1 MGTHK
6 ATKRVMLYSHLSS
19 PRPDALQEPLDPGI
33 MGSSSVSKES
43 TRRVSTTPD
52 PPSRREAKGTGR
64 TIGETNG
71 ANKAINEI
79 KGISKFI
86 EEDRGEKGRAI
97 IAVVP
102 PSNLDELE
110 RSTDHLQDT
119 IEYIQ
124 NKPNQHLTLLVSKDI
139 EDVIEF
145 HVPSSFRALS
155 VFRCYHDQDRE
166 GRLLISGSSTFKS
179 VRLDDWQGRKHSKHA
194 IYLGDGVG
202 IKVEMAEGKPWALQ
216 CAQVLSEMDLQEV
229 RRNLSLICEP
239 CGPDEIWWKK
249 IMGPMATIIGLLTG
263 RGKDPGSFKATAA
276 GLNVEYHFGTTALTV
291 ATAGIKSHTLY
302 SAAGPAAMLG
312 FGAAMAAYLIPWD
325 TVFMWLK
332 GVFARLYQGFLSLWT
347 NIFKWI
353 SEKIFGTVPDKPV
366 KSAPLRRTQSSKR

>member
-1 MGTHK
+1 M
-6 ATKRVMLYSHLSS
+6 
-19 PRPDALQEPLDPGI
+19 

-43 TRRVSTTPD
+43 TRRVSTTSD
-52 PPSRREAKGTGR
+52 PPSRRETKGTSR
-64 TIGETNG
+64 AIADTKG
-71 ANKAINEI
+71 ANKTINEI

-97 IAVVP
+97 IAVVSS
-102 PSNLDELE
+102 SNLDELE
-110 RSTDHLQDT
+110 RRLHSSRWKFWKSIAKGLVRITSTDHLQDA

-124 NKPNQHLTLLVSKDI
+124 NKPNQHLTLLVSRDI
-139 EDVIEF
+139 EDVIQF

-166 GRLLISGSSTFKS
+166 GTLLISGSSTFKS

-202 IKVEMAEGKPWALQ
+202 IKVEMAEGNPWAFQ
-216 CAQVLSEMDLQEV
+216 CAQVLSEIDLQEV

-249 IMGPMATIIGLLTG
+249 IMGPMATILGLLTG
-263 RGKDPGSFKATAA
+263 RGKDPGAFKATAA
-276 GLNVEYHFGTTALTV
+276 GLNVEYHFGTAALTI
-291 ATAGIKSHTLY
+291 ATAGIKSHTIY

-312 FGAAMAAYLIPWD
+312 FGAAMVAYLIPWD

-332 GVFARLYQGFLSLWT
+332 GVFSRLYQGFLSLWK
-347 NIFKWI
+347 NIFRWI
-353 SEKIFGTVPDKPV
+353 SEKLFGTVPHKPV
-366 KSAPLRRTQSSKR
+366 KPVQLMRTQSSKR

>member
-1 MGTHK
+1 
-6 ATKRVMLYSHLSS
+6 
-19 PRPDALQEPLDPGI
+19 
-33 MGSSSVSKES
+33 MGSSSVSKEP
-43 TRRVSTTPD
+43 TRRVSTTSD
-52 PPSRREAKGTGR
+52 PPSRRETKGTSR
-64 TIGETNG
+64 MIGET
-71 ANKAINEI
+71 KEVYKTINEI

-110 RSTDHLQDT
+110 PKGLVRITSTDHLQDT

-124 NKPNQHLTLLVSKDI
+124 NKPNQHLTLLVSRDVEDI
-139 EDVIEF
+139 IEF

-179 VRLDDWQGRKHSKHA
+179 VRLDDWQGRKHNKHA
-194 IYLGDGVG
+194 IYLGEGVG
-202 IKVEMAEGKPWALQ
+202 IKVEMAEGNPWAQ
-216 CAQVLSEMDLQEV
+216 CAQVLSEIDLQEV

-239 CGPDEIWWKK
+239 CGPGEIWWKK
-249 IMGPMATIIGLLTG
+249 IMGPMATILGLLMG

-276 GLNVEYHFGTTALTV
+276 GLNVEYHFGTTALKI
-291 ATAGIKSHTLY
+291 ATAGVKSHTIY

-312 FGAAMAAYLIPWD
+312 FGAAMVAYLIPWD

-332 GVFARLYQGFLSLWT
+332 GVFSRLYQGFLSLWR
-347 NIFKWI
+347 NIFRWI
-353 SEKIFGTVPDKPV
+353 SEKIFGTVPEKPV
-366 KSAPLRRTQSSKR
+366 QSAPLRRTQSSKR

>member
-1 MGTHK
+1 
-6 ATKRVMLYSHLSS
+6 
-19 PRPDALQEPLDPGI
+19 
-33 MGSSSVSKES
+33 MGSSSVSKDS

-52 PPSRREAKGTGR
+52 PPPRRETKGTSR
-64 TIGETNG
+64 TIGETYG
-71 ANKAINEI
+71 TNKTINEI

-110 RSTDHLQDT
+110 RSTDHLQDA

-124 NKPNQHLTLLVSKDI
+124 NKPNQHLTLLVSKGI
-139 EDVIEF
+139 EDIIEF

-202 IKVEMAEGKPWALQ
+202 IKVEMADGNPWALQ

-249 IMGPMATIIGLLTG
+249 IMGPMATILGLLTG

-276 GLNVEYHFGTTALTV
+276 GLNVEYHFGTTALTI
-291 ATAGIKSHTLY
+291 ATAGIKSHTIY

-332 GVFARLYQGFLSLWT
+332 GVFARLYQGFLSLWR
-347 NIFKWI
+347 NIFRWI
-353 SEKIFGTVPDKPV
+353 SEKILGTVPDKPV
-366 KSAPLRRTQSSKR
+366 KSTQLRRTQSSKR